1 MYDLFF
7 ENHLSK
13 QTVFLSKHNLELVIF
28 FLARSYYGVYSYLRL
43 FLGPRFNSLRTTPMH
58 VFSANRFGRGCR
70 LDGSG
75 SDITVPDHGNFV
87 RSRTRNG
94 FTVYSGP
101 YSRSRRFAED
111 RAPSPA
117 FLTIRGG

>member
-43 FLGPRFNSLRTTPMH
+43 FLGPRFNSFRTTPMH
-58 VFSANRFGRGCR
+58 VFSAQSLCI
-70 LDGSG
+70 LSLQIV
-75 SDITVPDHGNFV
+75 SDVD
-87 RSRTRNG
+87 
-94 FTVYSGP
+94 
-101 YSRSRRFAED
+101 A
-111 RAPSPA
+111 A
-117 FLTIRGG
+117 